1 MCTQKYRAEPRGGKT
16 APMTRGHALLVM
28 RYFGYLG
35 PHSILKTKSSLA
47 RERLVDFQ
55 GELQLRCK
63 GNHASRKESK
73 DKCPVLGENYILPPW
88 RSQYEVEPAP
98 FGGRNAAEPITNHEL
113 KSQEKGTPKSLYA
126 QEVAPLPLERSVPES
141 SRGSSRKSTNRC
153 KYDGMLLHTSFC
165 NELVCQPKIIQNC
178 SKKNI
183 IIKVQLREVQYDET
197 LNTEVALPVAPSIH
211 NTRRGPWLIQE
222 AFSSCMGTPQFLDDF
237 KIKLPLVLGACG
249 QKRYGLLFTL
259 YHFKILKKKRR
270 GSLVSSRGGTGKPE
284 SDYSVEQ
291 IGSGFLPLAL
301 ENSPTCLIANGDH
314 EVPINYRAVCLDDGE
329 DMESSPSSTSK
340 HKKKLSFDTIGRHAR
355 SWSSSSESQMSK
367 AGNEGTTPA
376 STDEHYPEG
385 SLALTCLHVQAPHE
399 SGDDAQEDNQTA
411 QEEDDAS
418 LPSTGG
424 SSMHQRLRSALS
436 SGDLKSLGS
445 QANGGKDSLEA
456 EMILKV
462 TIVAFS
468 SVHPQNKT
476 LAELFITKPM
486 LPRCLVSSDFTE
498 AYAPWGK
505 SRSEILYRLK
515 PERIPPFMCV
525 GGYLAETERKLLEPV
540 VSLTKSSKCPHSDV
554 SNRSLFVDSLFINL
568 KC

>member
-1 MCTQKYRAEPRGGKT
+1 
-16 APMTRGHALLVM
+16 MTRGHALLVM

-35 PHSILKTKSSLA
+35 LHSVLKTKSSLA

-63 GNHASRKESK
+63 GNHASKKESK
-73 DKCPVLGENYILPPW
+73 EKCPVLGENYILPPW

-98 FGGRNAAEPITNHEL
+98 FGGRNVVEPEL
-113 KSQEKGTPKSLYA
+113 KIQGKGASPKSLYA

-141 SRGSSRKSTNRC
+141 SRSSSRKSANRS

-165 NELVCQPKIIQNC
+165 NELVCQPKLIQNC

-183 IIKVQLREVQYDET
+183 IIKVTLREVTQYDET
-197 LNTEVALPVAPSIH
+197 LNSEVALPVAPSIH
-211 NTRRGPWLIQE
+211 NTRRGPWLVQE

-237 KIKLPLVLGACG
+237 KIKLPLVLGTCG

-270 GSLVSSRGGTGKPE
+270 GSLVSSLGGTGKPE

-314 EVPINYRAVCLDDGE
+314 EVPINYRAVCLDDGKE
-329 DMESSPSSTSK
+329 MESSPPLTSK
-340 HKKKLSFDTIGRHAR
+340 HKKRPSFDTIGRHAR
-355 SWSSSSESQMSK
+355 SWSSNSDALVESQMSQ
-367 AGNEGTTPA
+367 AGNEGTTPPA
-376 STDEHYPEG
+376 TDEHYPEG
-385 SLALTCLHVQAPHE
+385 SLALTRLHVQAPNE
-399 SGDDAQEDNQTA
+399 YGDDTQDDNQTA

-418 LPSTGG
+418 LPSTSG
-424 SSMHQRLRSALS
+424 SSMQRRLRSALS

-445 QANGGKDSLEA
+445 QANESSLKDSSLEA

-462 TIVAFS
+462 TIVAFT

-476 LAELFITKPM
+476 LAELFLAKPM
-486 LPRCLVSSDFTE
+486 LPRCLMPSDFTE

-505 SRSEILYRLK
+505 NRSEIFYRLK
-515 PERIPPFMCV
+515 PERIPPFMFV

-554 SNRSLFVDSLFINL
+554 ST
-568 KC
+568 

>member
-1 MCTQKYRAEPRGGKT
+1 M
-16 APMTRGHALLVM
+16 
-28 RYFGYLG
+28 
-35 PHSILKTKSSLA
+35 
-47 RERLVDFQ
+47 
-55 GELQLRCK
+55 
-63 GNHASRKESK
+63 
-73 DKCPVLGENYILPPW
+73 LGENYILPPW

-98 FGGRNAAEPITNHEL
+98 FGGRNVVEPEL
-113 KSQEKGTPKSLYA
+113 KIQGKGAPKSLYA

-141 SRGSSRKSTNRC
+141 SRSSSRKSANRS

-165 NELVCQPKIIQNC
+165 NELVCQPKLIQNC

-183 IIKVQLREVQYDET
+183 IIKVTLREVTQYDET
-197 LNTEVALPVAPSIH
+197 LNSEVALPVAPSIH
-211 NTRRGPWLIQE
+211 NTRRGPWLVQE

-237 KIKLPLVLGACG
+237 KIKLPLVLGTCG

-270 GSLVSSRGGTGKPE
+270 GSLVSSLGGTGKPE

-301 ENSPTCLIANGDH
+301 ENSPTCLIPNGDH
-314 EVPINYRAVCLDDGE
+314 DVPINYRAVCLDDGKE
-329 DMESSPSSTSK
+329 MESSP
-340 HKKKLSFDTIGRHAR
+340 L
-355 SWSSSSESQMSK
+355 
-367 AGNEGTTPA
+367 NEGTTPPA
-376 STDEHYPEG
+376 TDERYPEG
-385 SLALTCLHVQAPHE
+385 SLALTRLHVQAPNE
-399 SGDDAQEDNQTA
+399 YGDDTQDDNQTA

-418 LPSTGG
+418 LPSTSG
-424 SSMHQRLRSALS
+424 SSMQRRLRSALS

-445 QANGGKDSLEA
+445 QANESSLKDSSLEA

-462 TIVAFS
+462 TIVAFT

-476 LAELFITKPM
+476 LAELFLAKPM
-486 LPRCLVSSDFTE
+486 LPRCLMPSDFTE

-505 SRSEILYRLK
+505 NRSEIFYRLK
-515 PERIPPFMCV
+515 PERIPPFMFV

-554 SNRSLFVDSLFINL
+554 ST
-568 KC
+568 